1 MEKDEQWG
9 KEQWEQWEQEKLDLK
24 QEYNKTY
31 ESIYDIEDKEWVLE
45 DKRLNDEEEIG
56 QERLLQEEGR
66 RRARAGPA

>member
-9 KEQWEQWEQEKLDLK
+9 EEQCEQWEQEQLDLK

-31 ESIYDIEDKEWVLE
+31 ESIYDIEDEEWVLE